1 MKNFSNSIP
10 HHETV
15 EIAAQSQL
23 PGQKWMPIIGPE
35 TLSFLEHLKSL
46 EISEGD
52 RENVR
57 NESKS
62 VLANCVSPHV
72 SSGTETGLV
81 VGYVQ
86 SGKTM
91 SFTAVAALARDNDYR
106 LIIIITGTSVPLFEQ
121 STERL
126 KEDLRLIK
134 RKDRLWQFFANPKNR
149 PEVKQRIAS
158 ALESDENL
166 AGIGKIKAH

>member
-1 MKNFSNSIP
+1 
-10 HHETV
+10 
-15 EIAAQSQL
+15 
-23 PGQKWMPIIGPE
+23 
-35 TLSFLEHLKSL
+35 
-46 EISEGD
+46 
-52 RENVR
+52 
-57 NESKS
+57 
-62 VLANCVSPHV
+62 
-72 SSGTETGLV
+72 
-81 VGYVQ
+81 
-86 SGKTM
+86 M

-166 AGIGKIKAH
+166 AGIGKQTVLVTVMKNKTHLRNLIGLLSNLKSSHMPTLIIDDES